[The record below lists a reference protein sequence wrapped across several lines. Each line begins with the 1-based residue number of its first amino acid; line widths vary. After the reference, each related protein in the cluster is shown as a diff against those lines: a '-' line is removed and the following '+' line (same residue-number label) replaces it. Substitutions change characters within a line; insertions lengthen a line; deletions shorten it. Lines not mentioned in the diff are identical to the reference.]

1 MSNFT
6 LILPASGNWGGVKLL
21 IYSSLGCVTQEICK
35 ANLLGHFLAVMQ
47 CVNSKER
54 KS

>member
-6 LILPASGNWGGVKLL
+6 LILLASGKMGGGKLL
-21 IYSSLGCVTQEICK
+21 IYSSLGCAAQEIFK
-35 ANLLGHFLAVMQ
+35 TNLLGHFLAVMQ
-47 CVNSKER
+47 CVNCKER